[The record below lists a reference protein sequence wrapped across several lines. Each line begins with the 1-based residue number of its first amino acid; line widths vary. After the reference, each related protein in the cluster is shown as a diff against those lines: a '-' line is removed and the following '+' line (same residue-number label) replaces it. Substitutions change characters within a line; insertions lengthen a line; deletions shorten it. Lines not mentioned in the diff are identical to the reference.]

1 MNVTDSKGYRT
12 VSRRCVED
20 GGVTYRSGSDCQVAI
35 SELAQTSDNRAQSGV
50 EKMQAEWNR
59 TRHDMAPVLKVH
71 ELSKAFGAVRILN
84 DVTFQMAE
92 GEVISLIGASGS
104 GKSTLLRCI
113 NFLETPTS
121 GRIEV
126 MGDAISI
133 TSNRPGKSE
142 ITNRAKIRLFRQRTG
157 MVFQSFNLWPH
168 RTVIGNVTEA
178 LVYVLG
184 KGRRE
189 AEDMALSALSKVGMA
204 EFRDRYPSQLSGGQ
218 QQRVAIARVLAMRPK
233 IMLFDE
239 PTSALDPELV
249 GEVLKVIRTLAEEGA
264 TILLVTHEMR
274 FARDVSNRMI
284 FLRKGMLEQDDAP
297 EELFRNPA
305 SEAVKRFLSSVMPA
319 AA

>member
-1 MNVTDSKGYRT
+1 MDSRG
-12 VSRRCVED
+12 
-20 GGVTYRSGSDCQVAI
+20 QPH
-35 SELAQTSDNRAQSGV
+35 V
-50 EKMQAEWNR
+50 EKVRSEWNR
-59 TRHDMAPVLKVH
+59 RRRDTAPVLKVH
-71 ELSKAFGAVRILN
+71 ELSKNFGAVRILN

-133 TSNRPGKSE
+133 TTNRPGKSE

-157 MVFQSFNLWPH
+157 MVFQNFNLWPH

-249 GEVLKVIRTLAEEGA
+249 GEVLKVIR
-264 TILLVTHEMR
+264 
-274 FARDVSNRMI
+274 
-284 FLRKGMLEQDDAP
+284 
-297 EELFRNPA
+297 
-305 SEAVKRFLSSVMPA
+305 
-319 AA
+319 

>member
-1 MNVTDSKGYRT
+1 MSVTDSEGYRT
-12 VSRRCVED
+12 
-20 GGVTYRSGSDCQVAI
+20 GAVTDVSGSDSHIRQAAI
-35 SELAQTSDNRAQSGV
+35 NELAQTTDNRAKPGVGKVQS
-50 EKMQAEWNR
+50 EWNR
-59 TRHDMAPVLKVH
+59 RRHDTAPVLKVH
-71 ELSKAFGAVRILN
+71 ELSKSFGAVRILN
-84 DVTFQMAE
+84 DVSFQMAE

-133 TSNRPGKSE
+133 TDRPGKRE
-142 ITNRAKIRLFRQRTG
+142 ISNRQKIRLFRQRTG
-157 MVFQSFNLWPH
+157 MVFQNFNLWPH

-184 KGRRE
+184 KGGRE

-274 FARDVSNRMI
+274 FARDVSSRMI
-284 FLRKGMLEQDDAP
+284 FLRKGILEQDDAP

>member
-1 MNVTDSKGYRT
+1 MSVTQTARDIEAK
-12 VSRRCVED
+12 SR
-20 GGVTYRSGSDCQVAI
+20 GGWTAEPSRGS
-35 SELAQTSDNRAQSGV
+35 EER
-50 EKMQAEWNR
+50 QAEWDR
-59 TRHDMAPVLKVH
+59 RRHDRPPVLKVH

-84 DVTFQMAE
+84 GVTFEMAE
-92 GEVISLIGASGS
+92 GEVISLVGASGS

-126 MGDAISI
+126 TGDAISI
-133 TSNRPGKSE
+133 TSSGRGKSE
-142 ITNRAKIRLFRQRTG
+142 ITNAAKIPIFRKRTG
-157 MVFQSFNLWPH
+157 MVFQNFNLWPH

-178 LVYVLG
+178 LAYVLG
-184 KGRRE
+184 KAKRE

-284 FLRKGMLEQDDAP
+284 FLRKGILEQDDAP
-297 EELFRNPA
+297 EELFRSPA